1 MEAAQPTTVPPP
13 AVGPPARFARRTYLI
28 DRGFQVKYS
37 AMLGVVAAGVS
48 GLFGGMMFLAQG
60 QAKAGFDSYFL
71 RFGTKM
77 PDELQQQL
85 SEIDTT
91 LWMLLAATVVLM
103 AVALSL
109 FGVLVTHRVA
119 GPVHVMS
126 HYISVLAKGRYPMMR
141 PLRKADELKGFFE
154 RFSQAVEALRQRD
167 SGEADQLDDVLAKLS
182 PLAQSPE
189 AQAAVDSLKAMRD
202 RKRDATDRITV
213 SKDPR
218 QGPGQP

>member
-1 MEAAQPTTVPPP
+1 MEAAQPTTVPPQSD
-13 AVGPPARFARRTYLI
+13 GPPGRFARRTYLV
-28 DRGFQVKYS
+28 DRSFQLKYS
-37 AMLGVVAAGVS
+37 ATLGVVAAGIS
-48 GLFGGMMFLAQG
+48 GLFGGMMFLAQA
-60 QAKAGFDSYFL
+60 QARAGFDAYFL
-71 RFGTKM
+71 RFGSKM
-77 PDELQQQL
+77 PDELQLQL

-126 HYISVLAKGRYPMMR
+126 HYISVLARGRYPMMR

-167 SGEADQLDDVLAKLS
+167 AGEADQLDEALVLLS
-182 PLAQSPE
+182 PLAMSPE
-189 AQAAVDSLKAMRD
+189 AQAAVEALKAMRD